1 MKTASGTVHIKNVKY
16 DWKAHIRS
24 RRKYKSD
31 EEIFINFGF
40 GEICDLFLPDTNINY
55 KENISEKKNNRD
67 SASSAFLL
75 SRQKGK
81 QKGTK

>member
-16 DWKAHIRS
+16 DSKAHIWS

-31 EEIFINFGF
+31 EEIFINLGSGRFVTF
-40 GEICDLFLPDTNINY
+40 FSSDTNINY
-55 KENISEKKNNRD
+55 KEKYPKKQQRLGVVGV
-67 SASSAFLL
+67 S

-81 QKGTK
+81 QKGTE

>member
-16 DWKAHIRS
+16 DWKAHIQS

-31 EEIFINFGF
+31 EEIFINFGC

-55 KENISEKKNNRD
+55 KENISDKKNNRD